1 MYRENTVKWQRASAT
16 LCGIPLEVNQINS
29 GDRPLPSMFSKIK
42 SFFDRKS
49 LANKLHAP
57 NSAVLATHPASHTIQ
72 LEISLEKMD
81 ELLAHKQ
88 ICAADVRCLDP
99 NSKQCLM
106 QLCIQNCLTRHSA

>member
-1 MYRENTVKWQRASAT
+1 M
-16 LCGIPLEVNQINS
+16 NQINS
-29 GDRPLPSMFSKIK
+29 GDRTRPSMLAKIK
-42 SFFDRKS
+42 SFFGRKS
-49 LANKLHAP
+49 LLNKLHTP
-57 NSAVLATHPASHTIQ
+57 NLAVLATHPAPHAIQ

-106 QLCIQNCLTRHSA
+106 KLCIQNCLTRSSV